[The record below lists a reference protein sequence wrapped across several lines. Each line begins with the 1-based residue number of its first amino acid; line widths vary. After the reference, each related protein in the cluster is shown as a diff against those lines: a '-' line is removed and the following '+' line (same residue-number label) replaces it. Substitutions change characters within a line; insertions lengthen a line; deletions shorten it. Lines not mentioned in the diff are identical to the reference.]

1 MNIYEHFRPEEAVF
15 VDKALEWK
23 QMAEEYHQVKL
34 TDFLDPRQQQIV
46 STIMGNQGDAT
57 LKFYGVA
64 PKAERK
70 RALIYPNYLDLNEE
84 EFQIEVL
91 EIDYP
96 SKFYTLEHR
105 QILGSFMSLGLTREK
120 CGDILLQENRA
131 QIVVAKEVASY
142 IEMNLQSIGKMK
154 VSLSSVQVEKIL
166 RLQEEWKEQSGT
178 VSSLRLDVVL
188 AEMLHI
194 SRQKVQPLIKN
205 GLVKVNWKITEQTAY
220 ECFPGDVFSV
230 KGYGRSKLFSVEGK
244 TKRDKWRVLYGI
256 LK

>member
-1 MNIYEHFRPEEAVF
+1 MSIYEHFRPDEEVF
-15 VDKALEWK
+15 VDKVLEWK
-23 QMAEEYHQVKL
+23 QAAEYHQVKL

-46 STIMGNQGDAT
+46 SMVIGQGE
-57 LKFYGVA
+57 VA
-64 PKAERK
+64 VRFDGAMPESERK
-70 RALIYPNYLDLNEE
+70 RALIYPDYLELNEE

-105 QILGSFMSLGLTREK
+105 QILGAFMSLGLTREK

-131 QIVVAKEVASY
+131 QIAVAKEVASY
-142 IEMNLQSIGKMK
+142 IEMNLQSIGKVK
-154 VSLSSVQVEKIL
+154 VSLAPVQAEQIL
-166 RLQEEWKEQSGT
+166 RVGEKWGEKSGT
-178 VSSLRLDVVL
+178 VSSLRLDVLL

-194 SRQKVQPLIKN
+194 SRQKVQPLIKG
-205 GLVKVNWKITEQTAY
+205 GLVKVNWKTVEQTAY

-230 KGYGRSKLFSVEGK
+230 RGYGRSKIFTVEGR
-244 TKRDKWRVLYGI
+244 TKRDKWRILYGI

>member
-1 MNIYEHFRPEEAVF
+1 MSIYEHFRPDEEVF
-15 VDKALEWK
+15 VDKVLEWK
-23 QMAEEYHQVKL
+23 QAAEYHQVKL

-46 STIMGNQGDAT
+46 SMVIGQGE
-57 LKFYGVA
+57 VA
-64 PKAERK
+64 VRFDGAMPESERK
-70 RALIYPNYLDLNEE
+70 RALIYPDYLELNEE

-105 QILGSFMSLGLTREK
+105 QILGAFMSLGLTREK

-131 QIVVAKEVASY
+131 QIAVAKEVASY
-142 IEMNLQSIGKMK
+142 IEMNLQSIGKVK
-154 VSLSSVQVEKIL
+154 VYLTPVQAEQIL
-166 RLQEEWKEQSGT
+166 RVGEKWGEKSGT
-178 VSSLRLDVVL
+178 VSSLRLDVLL

-194 SRQKVQPLIKN
+194 SRQKVQPLIKG
-205 GLVKVNWKITEQTAY
+205 GLVKVNWKTVEQTAY

-230 KGYGRSKLFSVEGK
+230 RGYGRSKIFSVEGR
-244 TKRDKWRVLYGI
+244 TKRDKWRILYGI

>member
-1 MNIYEHFRPEEAVF
+1 MSIYEHFRPEEAVF
-15 VDKALEWK
+15 VDKVLEWK
-23 QMAEEYHQVKL
+23 QAAEYHQVKL

-46 STIMGNQGDAT
+46 ATVIGQQGE
-57 LKFYGVA
+57 VA
-64 PKAERK
+64 VQFGGGAPQAERR
-70 RALIYPNYLDLNEE
+70 RALIYPEYLELNEE

-105 QILGSFMSLGLTREK
+105 QILGAFMSLGLTREK

-131 QIVVAKEVASY
+131 QIIVAKEVVSY
-142 IEMNLQSIGKMK
+142 IEMNLQSIGKTK
-154 VSLSSVQVEKIL
+154 ISLSSVQAEQILQLHEKWG
-166 RLQEEWKEQSGT
+166 EKSGT

-205 GLVKVNWKITEQTAY
+205 GLVKVNWKVVEQTAY

-230 KGYGRSKLFSVEGK
+230 RGYGRSKLFSVEGR

>member
-1 MNIYEHFRPEEAVF
+1 MSIYEHFRPEEVVF
-15 VDKALEWK
+15 VDKVLEWK
-23 QMAEEYHQVKL
+23 QVAEEYHQVKL

-46 STIMGNQGDAT
+46 ATIIGNQGDAT
-57 LKFYGVA
+57 LRLYGA
-64 PKAERK
+64 EPKAERK
-70 RALIYPNYLDLNEE
+70 RALIYPSYLDLNEE
-84 EFQIEVL
+84 DFQVEVL

-105 QILGSFMSLGLTREK
+105 QILGAFMSLGLTREK

-131 QIVVAKEVASY
+131 QIIVAKEIVSY

-154 VSLSSVQVEKIL
+154 VSLSSVQADKVL

-178 VSSLRLDVVL
+178 VSSLRLDVLL
-188 AEMLHI
+188 AEMLHL

-205 GLVKVNWKITEQTAY
+205 GLVKVNWKTVKQTAY
-220 ECFPGDVFSV
+220 ECFPGDVFSIR
-230 KGYGRSKLFSVEGK
+230 GYGRSKLFSVEGK

>member
-1 MNIYEHFRPEEAVF
+1 MSIYEHFRPDEAVF
-15 VDKALEWK
+15 VDKVLEWK
-23 QMAEEYHQVKL
+23 QVAEEYHQVKL

-46 STIMGNQGDAT
+46 ATVIGHQGDVA
-57 LKFYGVA
+57 LQFGGAA

-70 RALIYPNYLDLNEE
+70 RALIYPDYLELNEE
-84 EFQIEVL
+84 EFQVEVL

-105 QILGSFMSLGLTREK
+105 QILGAFMSLGLTREK

-131 QIVVAKEVASY
+131 QIVVAKEIVSY
-142 IEMNLQSIGKMK
+142 IEINLQSIGKMK
-154 VSLSSVQVEKIL
+154 VSLSRVQPNQV
-166 RLQEEWKEQSGT
+166 LQLHEEWREQSGT
-178 VSSLRLDVVL
+178 VSSLRLDVLL

-205 GLVKVNWKITEQTAY
+205 GLVKVNWKIVEQTSY

-230 KGYGRSKLFSVEGK
+230 RGYGRSKLFSVEGR
-244 TKRDKWRVLYGI
+244 TKRDKWIILYGI

>member
-1 MNIYEHFRPEEAVF
+1 MSIYEHFRPDEEVF
-15 VDKALEWK
+15 VDKVLEWK
-23 QMAEEYHQVKL
+23 QAAEYHQVKL

-46 STIMGNQGDAT
+46 SMVIGQGE
-57 LKFYGVA
+57 VA
-64 PKAERK
+64 VRFDGAMPESERK
-70 RALIYPNYLDLNEE
+70 RALIYPDYLELNEE

-105 QILGSFMSLGLTREK
+105 QILGAFMSLGLTREK

-131 QIVVAKEVASY
+131 QIAVAKEVGSY
-142 IEMNLQSIGKMK
+142 IEMNLQSIGKVK
-154 VSLSSVQVEKIL
+154 VSLTPVQAEQIL
-166 RLQEEWKEQSGT
+166 RVGEKWGEKSGT
-178 VSSLRLDVVL
+178 VSSLRLDVLL

-194 SRQKVQPLIKN
+194 SRQKVQPLIKG
-205 GLVKVNWKITEQTAY
+205 GLVKVNWKTVEQTAY

-230 KGYGRSKLFSVEGK
+230 RGYGRSKIFSVEGK
-244 TKRDKWRVLYGI
+244 TKRDKWRILYGI

>member
-1 MNIYEHFRPEEAVF
+1 MSIYEHFRPDEAVF
-15 VDKALEWK
+15 VDKVLEWK
-23 QMAEEYHQVKL
+23 QVAEEYHQVKL

-46 STIMGNQGDAT
+46 ATVIGYQGDVA
-57 LKFYGVA
+57 LQFGGAA

-70 RALIYPNYLDLNEE
+70 RALIYPDYLELNEE
-84 EFQIEVL
+84 EFQVEVL

-105 QILGSFMSLGLTREK
+105 QILGAFMSLGLTREK

-131 QIVVAKEVASY
+131 QIVVAKEIVSY
-142 IEMNLQSIGKMK
+142 IEINLQSIGKMK
-154 VSLSSVQVEKIL
+154 VSLSCIQPDQV
-166 RLQEEWKEQSGT
+166 LQLHEEWREQSGT
-178 VSSLRLDVVL
+178 VSSLRLDVLL

-205 GLVKVNWKITEQTAY
+205 GLVKVNWKMVEQTSY

-230 KGYGRSKLFSVEGK
+230 RGYGRSKLFSVEGR

>member
-1 MNIYEHFRPEEAVF
+1 MSIYEHFRPDEEVF
-15 VDKALEWK
+15 VDKVLEWK
-23 QMAEEYHQVKL
+23 QAAEEYHQVKL
-34 TDFLDPRQQQIV
+34 TDFLDPRQQQIATMV
-46 STIMGNQGDAT
+46 IGNQGDAA
-57 LKFYGVA
+57 LQFYGAA

-70 RALIYPNYLDLNEE
+70 RALIYPNYLELDEE

-105 QILGSFMSLGLTREK
+105 QILGAFMSLGLTREK
-120 CGDILLQENRA
+120 CGDIWLQEDRA
-131 QIVVAKEVASY
+131 QIVVAKEVVSY
-142 IEMNLQSIGKMK
+142 IEMNLQSIGKTK
-154 VSLSSVQVEKIL
+154 VSLSSVQVEQVL
-166 RLQEEWKEQSGT
+166 RLPEEWIEQSGT
-178 VSSLRLDVVL
+178 VSSLRLDVLL
-188 AEMLHI
+188 AEMFHI

-205 GLVKVNWKITEQTAY
+205 GLVKVNWKVIEQTAY

-230 KGYGRSKLFSVEGK
+230 RGYGRSKLFSVEGK